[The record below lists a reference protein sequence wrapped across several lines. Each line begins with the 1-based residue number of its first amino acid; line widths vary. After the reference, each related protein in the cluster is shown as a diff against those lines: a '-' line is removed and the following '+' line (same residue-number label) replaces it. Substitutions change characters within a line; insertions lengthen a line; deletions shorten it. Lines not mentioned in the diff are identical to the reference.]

1 MKCHL
6 SRSTGE
12 AAVGMFFKSKKVIGL
27 DIGTSSIKLA
37 EMDVSG
43 KGAQLLSF
51 GFAPTPPNS
60 VMGGEINDI
69 ASVGMAI
76 QALVAEVGSKR
87 KIAST
92 AMWGTAV
99 IVKKITIPRIDKKL
113 IKDQIRFEAEQYI
126 PFDINNISLAHHI
139 LNSSSSPDTM
149 DILLVAAQN
158 ELVLQYTQAIEMTG
172 LSCGVLDVSG
182 FALANSFEM
191 NYGRLPETIGLLN
204 FGAAITNFVVI
215 QRGEV
220 IFCRDIPVG
229 GANYTNEIH
238 KAMGVTMAEAE
249 ALKLSAVSRREVP
262 DEVHSIISATNEAVT
277 EEIRSSLDFLSATTN
292 GITLNR
298 CFYTGGSSGTS
309 GLVET
314 VSRVTGIPMELFN
327 PFIKVKAN
335 PKKFSPEYLQQIS
348 SFAGVVTGLASRVQ
362 GDET

>member
-1 MKCHL
+1 
-6 SRSTGE
+6 
-12 AAVGMFFKSKKVIGL
+12 MFFKSKKVIGL

-37 EMDVSG
+37 EMDFNG

-60 VMGGEINDI
+60 VSGGEIVDI
-69 ASVGMAI
+69 ASVGIAI
-76 QALVAEVGSKR
+76 QSLINEVKSKR
-87 KIAST
+87 KNIAT

-99 IVKKITIPRIDKKL
+99 IVKKITIPRMDKKL

-139 LNSSSSPDTM
+139 LAASSSPDTM
-149 DILLVAAQN
+149 DILLIAAQN
-158 ELVLQYTQAIEMTG
+158 ELVTQYTQVIEVSG
-172 LSCGVLDVSG
+172 LTCGVLDVSG
-182 FALANSFEM
+182 FALANAFEL
-191 NYGRLPETIGLLN
+191 NYGKIPGEVIGILN
-204 FGAAITNFVVI
+204 FGASITNFVVV
-215 QRGEV
+215 QNGEV

-238 KAMGVTMAEAE
+238 KAMGVTVGEAE

-292 GITLNR
+292 GLVLSR
-298 CFYTGGSSGTS
+298 CFYTGGSSATS

-314 VSRVTGIPMELFN
+314 VSRVTGIHMEPFN
-327 PFIKVKAN
+327 PFLRVKAN
-335 PKKFSPEYLQQIS
+335 PKKFSPEYLDQIS
-348 SFAGVVTGLASRVQ
+348 SFAGVVTGLAMREK
-362 GDET
+362 GDA

>member
-1 MKCHL
+1 
-6 SRSTGE
+6 
-12 AAVGMFFKSKKVIGL
+12 MFFKSKKVIGL

-37 EMDVSG
+37 EMDVSS

-51 GFAPTPPNS
+51 GFAPTPPNAVS
-60 VMGGEINDI
+60 GGEIVDI
-69 ASVGMAI
+69 SAVGMAI
-76 QALVAEVGSKR
+76 QSLVAEVGSRR

-139 LNSSSSPDTM
+139 LNTSSSPDTM

-158 ELVLQYTQAIEMTG
+158 ELVLQYTQTIEMTG

-182 FALANSFEM
+182 FALANSFEL
-191 NYGRLPETIGLLN
+191 NYGRIPGEVIGLLN
-204 FGAAITNFVVI
+204 FGASITNFVVI
-215 QRGEV
+215 QNGEV

-238 KAMGVTMAEAE
+238 KGMGVTIPEAE

-292 GITLNR
+292 GISLSR
-298 CFYTGGSSGTS
+298 CFYTGGSSATS

-314 VSRVTGIPMELFN
+314 VTRVTGVPMEPFN
-327 PFIKVKAN
+327 PFIRIKAN
-335 PKKFSPEYLQQIS
+335 PKKFSQEYLDQIR
-348 SFAGVVTGLASRVQ
+348 SFAGVVTGLALRTQ
-362 GDET
+362 GDES